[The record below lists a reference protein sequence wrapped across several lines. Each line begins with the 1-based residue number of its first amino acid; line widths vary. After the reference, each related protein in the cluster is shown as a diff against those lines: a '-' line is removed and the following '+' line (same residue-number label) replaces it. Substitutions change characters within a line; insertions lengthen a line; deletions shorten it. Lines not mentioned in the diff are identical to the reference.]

1 MIVAWFLLQS
11 VALFFL
17 GSIGSMML
25 VHSVP
30 YAPETLPV
38 KVGAFTAFSAIMGVT
53 MAPLI
58 GIAGTL

>member
-1 MIVAWFLLQS
+1 MIYPLQS
-11 VALFFL
+11 VVLFL
-17 GSIGSMML
+17 VGSVGSMMM

-58 GIAGTL
+58 AIAGV